1 MTSYRILEDL
11 MKIIPANDHGAR
23 LRMSNFFF
31 HKKLSDMPDQLEK
44 MLEIE
49 SVPGVRA
56 VCIG

>member
-1 MTSYRILEDL
+1 